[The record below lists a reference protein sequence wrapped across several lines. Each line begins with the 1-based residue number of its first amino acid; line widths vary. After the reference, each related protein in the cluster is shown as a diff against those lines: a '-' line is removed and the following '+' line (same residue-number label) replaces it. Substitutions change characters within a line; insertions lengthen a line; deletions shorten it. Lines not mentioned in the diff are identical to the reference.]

1 MQIIESKNLTV
12 KRITK
17 GKLPSLPFVRMK
29 DQILG
34 KTYEL
39 SIVFVDKKTIEK
51 MSQDFKG
58 NKKHT
63 NILSFPL
70 EKNSGEI
77 VMNLQTIRTEAK
89 NFDKKYVEYLG
100 FLVIHGMLHLKGFV
114 HSSKMEVEEKK
125 FVKIFNL

>member
-114 HSSKMEVEEKK
+114 HSSKMETEEKK